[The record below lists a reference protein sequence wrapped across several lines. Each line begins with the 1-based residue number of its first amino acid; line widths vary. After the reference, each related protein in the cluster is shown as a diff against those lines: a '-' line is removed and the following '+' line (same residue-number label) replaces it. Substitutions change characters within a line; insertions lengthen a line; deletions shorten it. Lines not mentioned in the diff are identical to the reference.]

1 MGFLLIST
9 FRKIN
14 NLKTKTYIVIIDM
27 AYFQKQLNM
36 VK

>member
-1 MGFLLIST
+1 M
-9 FRKIN
+9 
-14 NLKTKTYIVIIDM
+14 IVIIDM